1 MIVHGAFCV
10 LYHAYYSWEVK
21 QSEER
26 WTWQGLH
33 SEITKKKSK
42 AFANT
47 KGKQKQQKTNG

>member
-33 SEITKKKSK
+33 SKITKKKSK